1 MRPRLD
7 TKVVIYVYAPR
18 LGRNKAGVRVLYA
31 LTHKLREMGFDASIV
46 CHSIRKGQFGT
57 ELHAPTWKILKNL
70 FSSRKIITIY
80 PESIIGNLFPIGI
93 PVRYLLSMPG
103 ELLTNNNSLIGDKNT
118 FAYSKNLAR
127 AWKCSG
133 PVVHLPTVNFEELEV
148 FTGDPLKN
156 YDLVYSGKYLDLHK
170 MSLPIDVMN
179 CQVLLRKEIKQLNR
193 RDFLRK
199 IYDARRVYCLE
210 NTTVALEALM
220 FGVPVVMIKNEK
232 FKELILED
240 EFGGFGL
247 AKSVSHVDI
256 SKAEETVG
264 LAKETY
270 LDYLSRIEFGG
281 ELSNWISNVSNQ
293 EASISKTRRTLRVLF
308 SFRIIRAIRH
318 KVYFFG
324 IFRKRGKE

>member
-7 TKVVIYVYAPR
+7 TKVTIYVYAPR
-18 LGRNKAGVRVLYA
+18 LSRNKAGVRVLYA
-31 LTHKLREMGFDASIV
+31 LTQKLREMGFDASIA

-57 ELHAPTWKILKNL
+57 ELHAPTWKIVKTL
-70 FSSRKIITIY
+70 FSRHKILTIY
-80 PESIIGNLFPIGI
+80 PESIVRNLFPIGN

-118 FAYSKNLAR
+118 FAFSKNLAK
-127 AWKCSG
+127 AWECSG
-133 PVVHLPTVNFEELEV
+133 PVVHLPTINFEELEV
-148 FTGDPLKN
+148 FTGRPLKN

-170 MSLPIDVMN
+170 MSLPMDTMN

-193 RDFLRK
+193 KDFLKK
-199 IYDARRVYCLE
+199 IYNARRVYCLE

-247 AKSVSHVDI
+247 AKSVSHADI

-270 LDYLSRIEFGG
+270 LEYLSRIEFGDD
-281 ELSNWISNVSNQ
+281 LRDWILNVSNQ
-293 EASISKTRRTLRVLF
+293 EASISKTRLALSTLF
-308 SFRIIRAIRH
+308 SLRIIRAIRH
-318 KVYFFG
+318 KVYFYG

>member
-1 MRPRLD
+1 
-7 TKVVIYVYAPR
+7 
-18 LGRNKAGVRVLYA
+18 
-31 LTHKLREMGFDASIV
+31 
-46 CHSIRKGQFGT
+46 
-57 ELHAPTWKILKNL
+57 
-70 FSSRKIITIY
+70 
-80 PESIIGNLFPIGI
+80 
-93 PVRYLLSMPG
+93 
-103 ELLTNNNSLIGDKNT
+103 
-118 FAYSKNLAR
+118 
-127 AWKCSG
+127 
-133 PVVHLPTVNFEELEV
+133 VHLPTINFEELEV